1 MMSVR
6 FIIPGSQRYFLASFG
21 LCLTLV
27 EFTYL
32 KSYDNSSFISFLARC

>member
-21 LCLTLV
+21 ICRSLG

-32 KSYDNSSFISFLARC
+32 KSHDNLSFTSSLARC